1 MHFQGSWSLALRLD
15 SLFAALQN
23 KAERSFDHR
32 DESEQLNRI
41 SPIKTYDRNC
51 PRQAKQRIMCKDVW
65 AVLAC
70 STERAS
76 ARARVGC
83 QSDVAQ
89 QPIHSS
95 EGPDQASKIHCCC
108 SRRADSNAHDNWQ
121 LLLRA
126 KWPIQRRRTLRPMV
140 IFFNRVL
147 LSFIVTVP

>member
-51 PRQAKQRIMCKDVW
+51 PRQAKQSSSKTKDHVQRRMG
-65 AVLAC
+65 
-70 STERAS
+70 TERVS
-76 ARARVGC
+76 ARVRVRVGC
-83 QSDVAQ
+83 QSDVVQ

-95 EGPDQASKIHCCC
+95 EGPDQASKIVHCCC
-108 SRRADSNAHDNWQ
+108 SRRADSNAHDN
-121 LLLRA
+121 
-126 KWPIQRRRTLRPMV
+126 
-140 IFFNRVL
+140 
-147 LSFIVTVP
+147 